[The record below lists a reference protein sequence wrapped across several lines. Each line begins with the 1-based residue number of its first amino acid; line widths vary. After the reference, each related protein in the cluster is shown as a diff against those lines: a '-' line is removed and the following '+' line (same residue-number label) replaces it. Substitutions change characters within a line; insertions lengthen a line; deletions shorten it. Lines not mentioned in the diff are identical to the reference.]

1 VIVIHPSAEQKA
13 EAAKDARAMGCLP
26 NSVTYGRG
34 NLIGMLA
41 EIVAADWLKATRVR
55 PPVYSHDIEF
65 NGRTIDVKAKR
76 CSSLPL
82 PEYSASV
89 FAKNGKHGIK
99 ADILLF
105 TRVTDDCDTVY
116 LLGWLTTRQF
126 ARRAEFVKQGTR
138 DGGFIHRADGFHV
151 PIKRLRSMEELAALA
166 CAEPLLNP

>member
-1 VIVIHPSAEQKA
+1 MIVLHPSAEQKA
-13 EAAKDARAMGCLP
+13 EAARDAKSMGCLP

-76 CSSLPL
+76 CSSVPM
-82 PEYSASV
+82 PEYTASV

-99 ADILLF
+99 SDILLF
-105 TRVTDDCDTVY
+105 TRVTDDYDTVY

-126 ARRAEFVKQGTR
+126 ARRAEFVERGTR
-138 DGGFIHRADGFHV
+138 EGGFIHRADGWHV
-151 PIKRLRSMEELAALA
+151 PLSRLRSMEELAALSPHLHTA
-166 CAEPLLNP
+166 A